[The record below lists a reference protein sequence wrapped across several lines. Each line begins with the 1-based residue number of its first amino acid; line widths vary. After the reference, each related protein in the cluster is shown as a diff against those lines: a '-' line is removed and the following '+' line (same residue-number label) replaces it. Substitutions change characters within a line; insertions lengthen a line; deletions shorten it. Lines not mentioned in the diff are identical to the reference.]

1 MTCPTSVDSRFT
13 GNVPSISS
21 LILSIAKLWHH
32 LAVATRDAYRPELHY
47 MRGPGPRW
55 RAKHQASPQHGA
67 GRLLARDLT
76 SNTELDAPGMRL
88 PLPARYVRGRP
99 ASSGRPQFPTL
110 LNESERKPA
119 L

>member
-1 MTCPTSVDSRFT
+1 MTRPTSVDLRFADT
-13 GNVPSISS
+13 VPSISGW
-21 LILSIAKLWHH
+21 ILSIAKLWRQ

-55 RAKHQASPQHGA
+55 RAKHQASPQDGA
-67 GRLLARDLT
+67 ARLLARDRT
-76 SNTELDAPGMRL
+76 RNTELDAPGMRL

-99 ASSGRPQFPTL
+99 ASPGRPQFPTL
-110 LNESERKPA
+110 LNEFERKPA